1 MAASSA
7 LEASQ
12 DISRLSLDEA
22 RAHEQPRPAP
32 PVPAPASNPGVVA
45 FDITSQFRRA
55 ASTLV
60 PGELVKDG
68 FFTLFESVGALEIM
82 DPKMDSG
89 CLEPGESLDND
100 YDVSKP
106 LLPEEVLGII
116 DQLLCH
122 EMAWHVGYPLSQ
134 TVFTC
139 AYIESILM
147 PAPSTLDEA
156 HFIRNAAATP
166 PSPMHTVLR
175 AYCLGLLKACGQVNE
190 SIINEHYYEE
200 EDFVTNTY
208 HRNLLDDFS
217 IDSVRQVI
225 QETSDL
231 LRGLGDS
238 VPADMIKALNDRL
251 LLRYTFLAAIDAIQ
265 YRTAPD
271 LIRGPWKESL
281 NMVQALQSSHALAK
295 DVPEAFSA
303 KLQRKLAST
312 MPPRPIV
319 QLSFDDAFVHV
330 KRLFQDGVEV
340 IDVLD
345 YHDSQC
351 LQTFVLTFQ
360 AKKPQAL
367 IYIRTLLQ
375 NFLFKDMEVLGHMSI
390 RMLMDNDLAIV
401 ALPCSLLL
409 DRANDDIEAP
419 QDPRFIIAETMETFR
434 QKAAQPYLDILRT
447 FCQNRC
453 RVRRTLCHIIRDW
466 ENLHFDAE
474 DIDQILQHQ
483 TKEQPIVY
491 RAADGSP
498 IETFSLSLSSWSH
511 LYKLKQMEWI
521 VQLGFELEVY
531 QTDELAGMYWY
542 LQHLARMRLQHI
554 ERIKTFTVRSLTQLR
569 SGGAAR
575 PFTPAMEAQFT
586 KSLNFIR
593 LSLLDAAIT
602 AEMADAMSCLH
613 TALHRLGLIRPQP
626 RPYSTDELRYGTRM
640 KPFAVISHP
649 ALPTFDEFTTGTR
662 QPDISTADLLRLAER
677 GLAGSKKA
685 LEAVGKLSEEE
696 AFSVGSHARWLPG
709 VKGALKSCI
718 ATGLTVSGL
727 QKALDKAGEGGEL
740 MVKAEVPTPDK
751 AYHEW
756 WLVPKIVPVR

>member
-1 MAASSA
+1 MAASPA

-12 DISRLSLDEA
+12 DISRLSLEDA

-32 PVPAPASNPGVVA
+32 PVPAPASNQGIVA
-45 FDITSQFRRA
+45 FDITSQFRKA
-55 ASTLV
+55 AQTLA
-60 PGELVKDG
+60 PGELIKDG

-89 CLEPGESLDND
+89 CLEPGESLDDD
-100 YDVSKP
+100 YDVSRP

-116 DQLLCH
+116 DQLICH

-139 AYIESILM
+139 AYVESILM

-156 HFIRNAAATP
+156 HFIRNATP
-166 PSPMHTVLR
+166 TSSSHMHAVLR

-208 HRNLLDDFS
+208 HRNLLDKFS
-217 IDSVRQVI
+217 TESVRQVI
-225 QETSDL
+225 QETSSIL
-231 LRGLGDS
+231 QGLGDS
-238 VPADMIKALNDRL
+238 VPADIIKALNDRL
-251 LLRYTFLAAIDAIQ
+251 LWRYTFLAAIDHIQ

-271 LIRGPWKESL
+271 LIRGPWKEAL
-281 NMVQALQSSHALAK
+281 AIVQELQSSHALAK
-295 DVPEAFSA
+295 GVPEAFSA

-319 QLSFDDAFVHV
+319 QLSFEDAFGHV
-330 KRLFQDGVEV
+330 NRLFQDGVEV

-390 RMLMDNDLAIV
+390 RMLIDNDLAIV
-401 ALPCSLLL
+401 ALPCSILL

-419 QDPRFIIAETMETFR
+419 QDPRFIIAETMEAFR
-434 QKAAQPYLDILRT
+434 LKAAQPYLDILRT

-466 ENLHFDAE
+466 ENLQFDAE
-474 DIDQILQHQ
+474 DFDQILQHQ
-483 TKEQPIVY
+483 TKEEAIIF

-498 IETFSLSLSSWSH
+498 VETFALSLSSWSH
-511 LYKLKQMEWI
+511 LYKLQLMEWI

-542 LQHLARMRLQHI
+542 LQHLSRMRLHHI
-554 ERIKTFTVRSLTQLR
+554 ERIKGFTTRSLAQLR
-569 SGGAAR
+569 AGPR
-575 PFTPAMEAQFT
+575 RFTPAMEAQFT
-586 KSLNFIR
+586 TSLNFIR
-593 LSLLDAAIT
+593 LSLLNAAAT
-602 AEMADAMSCLH
+602 CEMADAMNCLL
-613 TALHRLGLIRPQP
+613 TVLHRLGLVAPQP
-626 RPYSTDELRYGTRM
+626 RPYSTDELRYETRM
-640 KPFAVISHP
+640 KPFSSIGHP
-649 ALPTFDEFTTGTR
+649 ALPTFDEFTAGTA
-662 QPDISTADLLRLAER
+662 QPDTSTADLLRFAER
-677 GLAGSKKA
+677 SLAGAKKA
-685 LEAVGKLSEEE
+685 LEAIGRLSEAES
-696 AFSVGSHARWLPG
+696 FSIGSHARWVPG
-709 VKGALKSCI
+709 VKNQLKSCI
-718 ATGLTVSGL
+718 ATGLAVSGL
-727 QKALDKAGEGGEL
+727 QRALDKAGESGDL
-740 MVKAEVPTPDK
+740 KLRAEVPTPDK

-756 WLVPKIVPVR
+756 WLVPRIVPVR

>member
-1 MAASSA
+1 MAASPA

-12 DISRLSLDEA
+12 DISRLSLEEI

-32 PVPAPASNPGVVA
+32 PVPASASTPGIVA
-45 FDITSQFRRA
+45 FDITSRFRKA
-55 ASTLV
+55 ASTLA

-139 AYIESILM
+139 AYVESILM

-156 HFIRNAAATP
+156 HFIRNPAVTT
-166 PSPMHTVLR
+166 PSPMHAVLR
-175 AYCLGLLKACGQVNE
+175 AYCLGLLKTCGQ
-190 SIINEHYYEE
+190 E

-208 HRNLLDDFS
+208 HRNLLDKFS
-217 IDSVRQVI
+217 IESVRQI
-225 QETSDL
+225 ILETSSL
-231 LRGLGDS
+231 LQGLEDS
-238 VPADMIKALNDRL
+238 VPTDIIRALHDRL
-251 LLRYTFLAAIDAIQ
+251 LLRHSFLAATDAIQ

-271 LIRGPWKESL
+271 LIRGPWRESL
-281 NMVQALQSSHALAK
+281 AMVQGLQSSHALAK
-295 DVPEAFSA
+295 DVPDAFSA

-319 QLSFDDAFVHV
+319 QLSFDDAFGHI
-330 KRLFQDGVEV
+330 KRLFEDGVEV
-340 IDVLD
+340 IDVLE

-390 RMLMDNDLAIV
+390 RMLLDNDLAIV
-401 ALPCSLLL
+401 ALPCSTLL
-409 DRANDDIEAP
+409 DRANDDVEAP
-419 QDPRFIIAETMETFR
+419 QDPRFIVAETMEAFR

-453 RVRRTLCHIIRDW
+453 RVRRTLCHVVRDW
-466 ENLHFDAE
+466 ENLQFEAE
-474 DIDQILQHQ
+474 DVDQILQHQ
-483 TKEQPIVY
+483 TGAQPIVY
-491 RAADGSP
+491 RAADGGVSV
-498 IETFSLSLSSWSH
+498 ETFALSLSSWAH
-511 LYKLKQMEWI
+511 LYKLRQMEWI

-542 LQHLARMRLQHI
+542 LQHLARQRLQHV
-554 ERIKTFTVRSLTQLR
+554 ERIKTFTVRSLTQQR
-569 SGGAAR
+569 AGGPR
-575 PFTPAMEAQFT
+575 GLTPATEAQFAT
-586 KSLNFIR
+586 SLNFIR

-602 AEMADAMSCLH
+602 AEMADAMS
-613 TALHRLGLIRPQP
+613 
-626 RPYSTDELRYGTRM
+626 
-640 KPFAVISHP
+640 
-649 ALPTFDEFTTGTR
+649 
-662 QPDISTADLLRLAER
+662 
-677 GLAGSKKA
+677 
-685 LEAVGKLSEEE
+685 
-696 AFSVGSHARWLPG
+696 
-709 VKGALKSCI
+709 
-718 ATGLTVSGL
+718 
-727 QKALDKAGEGGEL
+727 AGEGGDL
-740 MVKAEVPTPDK
+740 KLRAEVPTPDK

-756 WLVPKIVPVR
+756 WLVPRILPVR